1 MGNFKK
7 ALLNKRCRWLDHRK
21 VTEVDLATLRVVGE
35 KTVKDE
41 AEVVKA
47 VAAEVVDIIN
57 SQVMAV
63 ATMVVVLV
71 IEEGTVMIL
80 VTVVE
85 EAMVVVLVIVL
96 EGLRWWSWLQ

>member
-1 MGNFKK
+1 MARSQKGHRSGSGNFK
-7 ALLNKRCRWLDHRK
+7 
-21 VTEVDLATLRVVGE
+21 GGGG